1 MDSCY
6 IYARDSVRV
15 EVSSDTVRI
24 DRYIY
29 RYRDRF
35 KTDTLIRGDTVKSC
49 ASIDKTTTT
58 NPKKNYWLPIALL
71 IAMAAVVLLWVK
83 KSTQ

>member
-15 EVSSDTVRI
+15 EVSGDTVRI

-35 KTDTLIRGDTVKSC
+35 KTDTLIRGDTVRTC
-49 ASIDKTTTT
+49 AYIDNRITT